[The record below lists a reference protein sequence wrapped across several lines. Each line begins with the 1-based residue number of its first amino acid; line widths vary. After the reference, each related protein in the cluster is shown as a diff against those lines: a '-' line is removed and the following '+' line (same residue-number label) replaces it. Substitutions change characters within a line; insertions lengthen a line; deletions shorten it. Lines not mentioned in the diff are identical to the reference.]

1 MMLKVQGVWEAERLL
16 DALTFVA
23 LREWDEC
30 WINDVTRRLKRQIDA
45 EKERRSQKKHS
56 KIRTEGNH
64 LAPTALSA
72 TG

>member
-16 DALTFVA
+16 EILDYGSYLAGWTENFKD
-23 LREWDEC
+23 R
-30 WINDVTRRLKRQIDA
+30 IRRQIDA